1 MIEPTDWKENF
12 MQFPFHTIKNGS
24 CHHGCPSV
32 GDWIDK
38 LWYNQT
44 MEYYSVLKRS
54 QLSSHEKTQRKL
66 KCVNTESRKM
76 VEMDLFAGQEQRCGH
91 SE

>member
-24 CHHGCPSV
+24 CQQGCPSV
-32 GDWIDK
+32 GDWIDT

-54 QLSSHEKTQRKL
+54 QLSSHEKTWRKL
-66 KCVNTESRKM
+66 KCVNMESRKM